1 MRKSINT
8 AKIEQ
13 LQKAVDSMTKRLR
26 EQETVIEAKDAM
38 LEVLTVENGRL
49 KKRLG
54 DYEQRNP
61 WAEVE
66 E

>member
-1 MRKSINT
+1 MRRSIND

-13 LQKAVDSMTKRLR
+13 LQKAVDSMAKRLR

-49 KKRLG
+49 KERIKEL
-54 DYEQRNP
+54 EPRNP

>member
-1 MRKSINT
+1 MRRSINN
-8 AKIEQ
+8 AKIEE
-13 LQKAVDSMTKRLR
+13 LQKAVDSMAKRLR

-38 LEVLTVENGRL
+38 LEVLTVENGKL
-49 KKRLG
+49 KERIKEL
-54 DYEQRNP
+54 EPKNP